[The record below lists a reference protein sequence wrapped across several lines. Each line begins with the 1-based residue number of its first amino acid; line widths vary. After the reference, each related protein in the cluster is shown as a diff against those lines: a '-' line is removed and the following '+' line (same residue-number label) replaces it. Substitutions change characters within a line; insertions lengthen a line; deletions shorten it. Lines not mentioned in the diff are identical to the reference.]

1 MITNDEKSEF
11 DAPSFKAQSNKSP
24 NWEEI
29 ESLLKFAEELKTKN
43 DTSYD
48 SIFLFNWLQVFI
60 ILVSFFVLIFL
71 WCHIKVFPRINSA
84 YSSPDFIRGAIALF
98 FLFIGFVASEKYL
111 RKIRRRIKSDSRVLG
126 LIVDLLRENSRLITS
141 NLSDLQKIQLKI
153 CMSRFDIGIGSSIP
167 IHWSVNLLKLF
178 LPGLFR

>member
-1 MITNDEKSEF
+1 MITNDEKSES
-11 DAPSFKAQSNKSP
+11 DAPHVKVQSNKSP

-48 SIFLFNWLQVFI
+48 SIFLFNWLQIFI
-60 ILVSFFVLIFL
+60 ILVSIFVFTFL
-71 WCHIKVFPRINSA
+71 LCHIKA
-84 YSSPDFIRGAIALF
+84 YSSPDFIRSAIALF

-111 RKIRRRIKSDSRVLG
+111 RKIRRRIKSDSRALG

-153 CMSRFDIGIGSSIP
+153 CMSRFDIGIGSLTPTSWCVNVLRLIIP
-167 IHWSVNLLKLF
+167 ERS
-178 LPGLFR
+178 R